1 MISIRGVHVPCRFA
15 DDLEIPHHR
24 VDNLVIRAEFV
35 KRQTGHVTPN
45 FVNGLQDIF
54 DA

>member
-1 MISIRGVHVPCRFA
+1 MSGRFA
-15 DDLEIPHHR
+15 DDLEVPHHR
-24 VDNLVIRAEFV
+24 IDDLFVRAEIV
-35 KRQTGHVTPN
+35 ERQAGHVTLY